1 VTTKY
6 IHFIVLNLFLEEE
19 ELLLLA
25 PVTEGLNQASEEN
38 SEEDCCRIHPGDIGR
53 EEAED
58 EAGGAQHKQDL
69 HVELVKLVPE
79 DVPEGADLGKRTRIF
94 AEEFLSA
101 LNIFHVTNDARLGIG
116 D

>member
-1 VTTKY
+1 MTTKY